1 MKKLLSLSLMLAFGL
16 AIISPALNASPT
28 LKAILHK
35 KFIERKPLTSQEQAH
50 LKTAGKRAVAAGLA
64 TLGIAGTAVALHMA
78 TDKTPK
84 VGEWYGPSASNY
96 KATSNS
102 GLFYNI
108 TKVKPYTVEFNV
120 YVIESSELKN
130 FSKESIDLKQWKSSR
145 WPSMK
150 TKKPEFDDDNRL
162 EKK

>member
-35 KFIERKPLTSQEQAH
+35 RFIERKPLTTQEQAR

-64 TLGIAGTAVALHMA
+64 TLGIAGTAVALHVA

-84 VGEWYGPSASNY
+84 VGEWYGPEYS
-96 KATSNS
+96 TTHS
-102 GLFYNI
+102 GVFRKI
-108 TKVKPYTVEFNV
+108 TKVEPDRVEFNV
-120 YVIESSELKN
+120 YDIVSWKLTNFFKSSM
-130 FSKESIDLKQWKSSR
+130 DLKQWKSITL
-145 WPSMK
+145 PSEK
-150 TKKPEFDDDNRL
+150 TKKPEFDDNHRL